1 MPKMVAVGEIG
12 LDYHWDTPERELQRH
27 WFRRQLELAGEENMP
42 VIIHSRDAAAD
53 TLSILKE
60 CRAGELGGVIHC
72 YSYSPELASEFLKL
86 GFFLGIGGVVTFR
99 NGKKL
104 KETVR
109 ETPLDRIVLETDSPY
124 MAPEPHRGERNSSL
138 FLRYV
143 VRQIAEIKKLS
154 PETVIEE
161 TWKNACRLYRLDE
174 NGCAQ
179 NAAGG
184 KYE

>member
-1 MPKMVAVGEIG
+1 
-12 LDYHWDTPERELQRH
+12 
-27 WFRRQLELAGEENMP
+27 MP

-60 CRAGELGGVIHC
+60 CGAGEAGGVIHC

-104 KETVR
+104 KEIVR

-143 VRQIAEIKKLS
+143 VRQIAEIKGLS

-179 NAAGG
+179 NEAGG